1 MNASRSY
8 NYLAFGL
15 LLLFLLA
22 GAYLR
27 LAAWFAGPLEG
38 DQSILISIAMRFTN
52 RGWEA
57 FPLAAN
63 KSSAGI
69 MNPPLI
75 EYLYIL
81 PLLFSQSLRA
91 LHWFQAGLS
100 LAAVVL
106 LYFYAMPLF
115 GRRVAL
121 LAALFF
127 TAAPW
132 AVYYGRFIWNP
143 NPIPLFATLALIG
156 LLASLAAGRS
166 PWHLAGALVGLTA
179 VTQLHLSGL
188 VLIPITGLCL
198 LLFWPQWLRPTAR
211 PGILALAAGGLLAL
225 LLYYP
230 FFLFQRAVGFADLRL
245 IQSTLLGGGESEAQF
260 NMASL
265 LLNWDLASGH
275 GYIEAMGLA
284 GQLAPPLIWLPRL
297 MQTLMALTLV
307 YISLRPLLAMWQ
319 QRRWPHQ
326 LSQRDKSYLILTLWI
341 SIPIL
346 LYLRHTVH
354 LQNYYFL
361 YLYPAPFLALA
372 LLADDVWRR
381 LQPRWG
387 QAAWLLFLPLAL
399 LAAGQFY
406 VSHVRVTALQAGQN
420 LPGRT
425 VAQVEQA
432 ITAGRQSLQAYP
444 DCSFIVVA
452 EGDALETSSLG
463 LLEDFLYPTPVRF
476 IDSGR
481 GYIEPAGCT
490 LYLNATGDRL
500 VADWLQTT
508 AVPLP
513 YTIQS
518 NGSEIPFYYV
528 AAAETAVSDL
538 DALAHWQ
545 NGLILGHSHLAGEI
559 APQSQLTLTYE
570 WLVAERTNDRT
581 QYHFFNHL
589 LNDAGELVAQE
600 DTPAINARYWRAGD
614 RLVTQFYLT
623 LPPELSGGQY
633 TLLIGLYSWPDLQR
647 VPIIAGRNGDVD
659 VYEVTTWYLED

>member
-8 NYLAFGL
+8 NYLALGL
-15 LLLFLLA
+15 LLLFLLV

-27 LAAWFAGPLEG
+27 LTVWFAEPLAG
-38 DQSILISIAMRFTN
+38 DQSILISIALRFIN

-100 LAAVVL
+100 LAAVGL
-106 LYFYAMPLF
+106 LYVYAAPLYKQ
-115 GRRVAL
+115 RVAL

-127 TAAPW
+127 VAAPW
-132 AVYYGRFIWNP
+132 AVFYGRFIWNP
-143 NPIPLFATLALIG
+143 NPIPLFATLTLMG
-156 LLASLAAGRS
+156 LLATLAAGRS
-166 PWHLAGALVGLTA
+166 PWHLVGVLVGLTA

-198 LLFWPQWLRPTAR
+198 LLFWPQWLRPTVR
-211 PGILALAAGGLLAL
+211 PGLLALAAGGLLAL

-230 FFLFQRAVGFADLRL
+230 FYLFQRAVGFADLRL
-245 IQSTLLGGGESEAQF
+245 IQTTLLGGSESEAQF

-265 LLNWDLASGH
+265 LLSRDLASGH
-275 GYIEAMGLA
+275 GYIEATGLA
-284 GQLAPPLIWLPRL
+284 GQLAPPLTWLPTL
-297 MQTLMALTLV
+297 MQALMALTLV
-307 YISLRPLLAMWQ
+307 YIVLRPLLTMWR

-326 LSQRDKSYLILTLWI
+326 LSLHNKSYLILTLWLT
-341 SIPIL
+341 IPIL

-361 YLYPAPFLALA
+361 YLYPAPFLALT
-372 LLADDVWRR
+372 LLVDDIWRW

-387 QAAWLLFLPLAL
+387 QTAWLLFLPLAL
-399 LAAGQFY
+399 LAVGQLY
-406 VSHVRVTALQAGQN
+406 MSHVRVITLQSGQN

-425 VAQVEQA
+425 VAQVEQTIA
-432 ITAGRQSLQAYP
+432 AGRQSLQAYP
-444 DCSFIVVA
+444 DCDLIVVA

-476 IDSGR
+476 IDRGR
-481 GYIEPAGCT
+481 GYIDPASCA
-490 LYLNATGDRL
+490 LYLNATNDRL

-518 NGSEIPFYYV
+518 EQSEIPFYYV
-528 AAAETAVSDL
+528 MEGETAVSPSDV
-538 DALAHWQ
+538 LAQWQ
-545 NGLILGHSHLAGEI
+545 NGLSLYHSHLAGEI

-570 WLVAERTNDRT
+570 WRVDESVNGRIR
-581 QYHFFNHL
+581 YHFFNHL
-589 LNDAGELVAQE
+589 LNDTGELVAQE
-600 DTPAINARYWRAGD
+600 DTPAINARYWRTGD
-614 RLVTQFYLT
+614 RLVTQFHLT
-623 LPPELSGGQY
+623 LPAELPPGEY

-647 VPIIAGRNGDVD
+647 ANLKTGEDTYRI
-659 VYEVTTWYLED
+659 TTWQIGEP